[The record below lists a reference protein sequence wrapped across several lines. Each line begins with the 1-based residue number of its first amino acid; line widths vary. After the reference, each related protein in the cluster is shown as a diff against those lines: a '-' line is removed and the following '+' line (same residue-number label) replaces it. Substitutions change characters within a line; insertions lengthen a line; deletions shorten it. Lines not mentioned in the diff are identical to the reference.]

1 MYKLKKQLSVNLNIM
16 LECEH
21 DITEEEAKKELDEL
35 LDSVTLLTDYK
46 LIFSQ
51 TGLEKIEFKDVT
63 SIE

>member
-1 MYKLKKQLSVNLNIM
+1 MYILKKQLSINLNIM

-21 DITEEEAKKELDEL
+21 DTTKEEAQKELDKL

-63 SIE
+63 SID